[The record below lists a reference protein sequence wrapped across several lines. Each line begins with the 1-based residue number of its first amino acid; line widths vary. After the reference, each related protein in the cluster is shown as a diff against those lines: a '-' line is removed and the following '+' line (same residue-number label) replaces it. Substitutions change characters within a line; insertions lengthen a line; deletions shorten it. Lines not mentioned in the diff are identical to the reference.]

1 MRDKARIAITMGDP
15 AGVGPEI
22 CCRALAEPRVRA
34 ACTPLLVGSRVL
46 IERVAGPLGLTPPE
60 EIEDP
65 GIDAD
70 SMRSLLPGIVCA
82 EAGRAAAACIDH
94 AVEACLEGRAAAM
107 VTAPIH
113 KEAIRAAGIE
123 HPGHTEWIAE
133 RCSVAE
139 PVMMLY
145 DARIAVALATV
156 HRSLASVPSVLSVDA
171 IVRAGTRLAEALER
185 LRGAP
190 PRLALLG
197 LNPHAGEGG
206 LFGDEETR
214 IVMPAL
220 EKLRAEG
227 HDVEGPLPPDT
238 AFTPASIAR
247 YDGHICLYHDQG
259 LIPFKA
265 LAFSEGVNV
274 TLGLPIVRTSVD
286 HGTAFPI
293 AWRGEADHTSLV
305 EAILLA
311 ARLAL

>member
-1 MRDKARIAITMGDP
+1 MGDP

-22 CCRALAEPRVRA
+22 CCRAVREARVRG
-34 ACTPLLVGSRVL
+34 ACTPIVIGSRE
-46 IERVAGPLGLTPPE
+46 IFERVAGPLGLVLPE
-60 EIEDP
+60 TMEEPDLA
-65 GIDAD
+65 GVDMA
-70 SMRSLLPGIVCA
+70 RLLPGLISRD
-82 EAGRAAAACIDH
+82 AGLAAAACIEH
-94 AVEACLEGRAAAM
+94 AVAACLDGRVAAM

-113 KEAIRAAGIE
+113 KEAVQAAGIG

-133 RCSVAE
+133 RCGVSE

-145 DARIAVALATV
+145 DARIAVALATI
-156 HRSLASVPSVLSVDA
+156 HRSLASVPAALSVA
-171 IVRAGTRLAEALER
+171 SIVRAGTRLADALER

-206 LFGDEETR
+206 LFGDEEAR
-214 IVMPAL
+214 IVLPAL
-220 EKLRAEG
+220 EELRREG
-227 HDVEGPLPPDT
+227 HEVEGPLPPDT
-238 AFTPASIAR
+238 AFTPSALAR
-247 YDGHICLYHDQG
+247 YDGHVCLYHDQG

-293 AWRGEADHTSLV
+293 AWKGEADHTSLV

-311 ARLAL
+311 ARLSRSRS

>member
-1 MRDKARIAITMGDP
+1 MRSKPRIAITMGDP
-15 AGVGPEI
+15 AGIGPEI
-22 CCRALAEPRVRA
+22 CCRALAEARVRSV
-34 ACTPLLVGSRVL
+34 CSPLLIGSRVL
-46 IERVAGPLGLTPPE
+46 LERVSGPLGLTLPE

-65 GIDAD
+65 GIDEKA
-70 SMRSLLPGIVCA
+70 MRALLPGVVCA
-82 EAGRAAAACIDH
+82 EGGRAAAACIER
-94 AVEACLEGRAAAM
+94 AVDACLQGRTSAM

-113 KEAIRAAGIE
+113 KEAIHAAGIA
-123 HPGHTEWIAE
+123 HTGHTEWIAE
-133 RCSVAE
+133 RCSVSE

-156 HRSLASVPSVLSVDA
+156 HRSLASVPAALSVDA
-171 IVRAGTRLAEALER
+171 IVRAGTRLADALER

-206 LFGDEETR
+206 LFGDEEAR
-214 IVMPAL
+214 IVNPAL
-220 EKLRAEG
+220 ERLRDEG
-227 HDVEGPLPPDT
+227 LEVEGPLPPDT
-238 AFTPASIAR
+238 AFTPSAIAR

-274 TLGLPIVRTSVD
+274 TLGLPITRTSVD

-311 ARLAL
+311 ARLAE